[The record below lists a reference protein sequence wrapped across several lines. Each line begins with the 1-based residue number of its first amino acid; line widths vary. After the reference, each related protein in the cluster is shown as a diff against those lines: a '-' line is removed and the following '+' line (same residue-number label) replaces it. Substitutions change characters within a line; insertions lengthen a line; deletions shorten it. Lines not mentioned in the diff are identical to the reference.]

1 MHESAISRLQ
11 LENDLRRAVEGQEFR
26 VHYQPI
32 VSLRTGK
39 VVGFEALVRW
49 HHPERGIVP
58 PLDFIPLAEETGM
71 IVSIGQYVLCEACCQ
86 ASQWQGEFSD
96 ERPLSIS
103 VNLSSKQFSQS
114 DLVDQIKQVLKKSH
128 LEAKSLTLEITES
141 VVMEN
146 AEAAAAAL
154 MRLKALGVQ
163 LSVDDFG
170 TGYSSLSYLHS
181 FPINSLKIDRSFISN
196 MNVDNTNLEIVRTVV
211 ALARSLGMN
220 VTAEGIET
228 AEQLAQLRA
237 LQCQY
242 GQGYLF
248 SKPLDSEAATVLLS
262 SDPQW

>member
-1 MHESAISRLQ
+1 M
-11 LENDLRRAVEGQEFR
+11 
-26 VHYQPI
+26 
-32 VSLRTGK
+32 
-39 VVGFEALVRW
+39 
-49 HHPERGIVP
+49 
-58 PLDFIPLAEETGM
+58 
-71 IVSIGQYVLCEACCQ
+71 
-86 ASQWQGEFSD
+86 
-96 ERPLSIS
+96 
-103 VNLSSKQFSQS
+103 NLSSKQFSQS
-114 DLVDQIKQVLKKSH
+114 DLVDQIKHVLKNSH

-154 MRLKALGVQ
+154 MKLKTLGVQ

-181 FPINSLKIDRSFISN
+181 FPINSLKIDRSFIGK
-196 MNVDNTNLEIVRTVV
+196 MNVDNRNLEIVRTVV
-211 ALARSLGMN
+211 SLASSLGMN

-248 SKPLDSEAATVLLS
+248 SKPLDSEEAAKLLS
-262 SDPQW
+262 SAPQC